1 VLVNST
7 KDGGIAASRRSV
19 LSGLTALLPVMLGGC
34 TSLLATGARF
44 DASEISSNPSLL
56 VVTTRNPVDGARA
69 TPWFGT
75 ERAASPTIA
84 RAALTPPNDG
94 RFSLASIGLDDWR
107 LDSVEP
113 LPAGLDQLGDL
124 TSGRDVL
131 LYVHDFNQTFE
142 TAVLDAARLSD
153 AIRFRGDTMVFAWPS
168 RAKLFDYGYDRDSAM
183 WSRDALQAVLE
194 QLLARPAVGRVNIV
208 AHSIGTMLA
217 LEALRQLHTQH
228 GDGAAEHLGAV
239 IFASPDI
246 DMDVFTSSIRHIGP
260 LAHKIIVITAT
271 NDRALAV
278 SRWMAGGMTRVGSAE
293 KSRLEQLGL
302 RVFDASQEGWGLI
315 NHDLFLSDSQ
325 VRALIRRVLE
335 APDASAKTL
344 VDSNRPADTLGN

>member
-1 VLVNST
+1 MRISST
-7 KDGGIAASRRSV
+7 KGGIAASRRCV
-19 LSGLTALLPVMLGGC
+19 LSALPSALLLLMLGGC
-34 TSLLATGARF
+34 TGLLATGARF
-44 DASEISSNPSLL
+44 DASEISSSPSVL

-69 TPWFGT
+69 KPWFGT
-75 ERAASPTIA
+75 ERAASPTVA
-84 RAALTPPNDG
+84 RAQLTAPNDG
-94 RFSLASIGLDDWR
+94 RFSLASVGLDDWR
-107 LDSVEP
+107 LDRVEP
-113 LPAGLDQLGDL
+113 LQAGVDQLGEL
-124 TSGRDVL
+124 AKGGDVL
-131 LYVHDFNQTFE
+131 LYVHGFNQTFE

-153 AIRFRGDTMVFAWPS
+153 AIRFRGDTIAFAWPS
-168 RAKLFDYGYDRDSAM
+168 RAKLLDYGYDRDSAM

-194 QLLARPAVGRVNIV
+194 QLLARPASGRVNIV

-217 LEALRQLHTQH
+217 MEALRQLHTQH
-228 GDGAAEHLGAV
+228 GDGAAERIGAV

-260 LAHKIIVITAT
+260 LASKIIVITAT

-293 KSRLEQLGL
+293 KSKLERLGL

-335 APDASAKTL
+335 SPDGSAQNSPG
-344 VDSNRPADTLGN
+344 SNRPDALGN

>member
-1 VLVNST
+1 
-7 KDGGIAASRRSV
+7 
-19 LSGLTALLPVMLGGC
+19 LLVMLGGC
-34 TSLLATGARF
+34 TRLLATGARF
-44 DASEISSNPSLL
+44 DASEISSNPSVL
-56 VVTTRNPVDGARA
+56 VVTTRNPVDGAR
-69 TPWFGT
+69 TQPWFGT
-75 ERAASPTIA
+75 ERAASPTVA
-84 RAALTPPNDG
+84 RAQLTPPNDG
-94 RFSLASIGLDDWR
+94 RFSLASVGLDDWR
-107 LDSVEP
+107 LDRVEP
-113 LPAGLDQLGDL
+113 LQAGVDQLGEL
-124 TSGRDVL
+124 ANGRDVL
-131 LYVHDFNQTFE
+131 LYVHGFNQTFG

-153 AIRFRGDTMVFAWPS
+153 AIRFRGDTIVFAWPS
-168 RAKLFDYGYDRDSAM
+168 RAKLLDYGYDRDSAM

-194 QLLARPAVGRVNIV
+194 QLLARPASGRVNIV

-217 LEALRQLHTQH
+217 MEALRQLHTQH
-228 GDGAAEHLGAV
+228 GDGAAERIGAV

-260 LAHKIIVITAT
+260 LARQIFVLTAS

-293 KSRLEQLGL
+293 KSKLERLGL

-335 APDASAKTL
+335 SPDGSAQNFP
-344 VDSNRPADTLGN
+344 DSNRSDALGN